1 MGKLGLAVVAA
12 VLTAAS
18 ASAAPQRDALIRM
31 GTGIGKVQLG
41 MTQQQVRRALGGPH
55 DLVYRRA
62 DFGASGRYLELGWE
76 FPGPTWSEPITW
88 QVGFRSSRPPFG
100 SRRPGVMRVVRVV
113 ANARS
118 QRTPKGVGIGS
129 RPRQI
134 VRMHPHATCVSRYG
148 SPHPGTWVVVTG
160 PRDRMTA
167 FQIAETEAPR
177 AKRTPMF
184 VVAVM
189 VQQRWFSKGGYPY
202 HSSCG
207 RAWENW

>member
-1 MGKLGLAVVAA
+1 MKVALAVAA
-12 VLTAAS
+12 FVLTAAS
-18 ASAAPQRDALIRM
+18 ASAAPQHDALIRM

-62 DFGASGRYLELGWE
+62 DFGANGRYLELGWE
-76 FPGPTWSEPITW
+76 LPGPTWSEPVIW
-88 QVGFRSSRPPFG
+88 RVGFRSSRVPFG

-118 QRTPKGVGIGS
+118 QRTPQGLGIGS

-134 VRMHPHATCVSRYG
+134 VRAHPHATCVSRYG
-148 SPHPGTWVVVTG
+148 SPHPGTWVVVTSA
-160 PRDRMTA
+160 RDGMTA
-167 FQIAETEAPR
+167 FQIAEKEAPR
-177 AKRTPMF
+177 ARRTPMF

-189 VQQRWFSKGGYPY
+189 VQRRWFSKGGYPL
-202 HSSCG
+202 HGSCG
-207 RAWENW
+207 PDWEDW